1 MFILNGKP
9 LALDRAFTTEDGRQF
24 PANWLRLS
32 TADERGAIGITEE
45 PDQVQYYDQ
54 RFYWGPD
61 LPKDHEQLVEQW
73 TAQVK
78 QTASSLLSQ
87 TDWYITRD
95 SETGV
100 AAPQSVLNRR
110 SDIRARSN
118 AKEALLAATA
128 STEEL
133 AEYIT
138 SPEFNAW
145 EDIPEEQPVV
155 DSEFNV
161 LDFVSTNATFT
172 DTSIISGSGEDTITF
187 E

>member
-32 TADERGAIGITEE
+32 TADERAALGITEE
-45 PDQVQYYDQ
+45 PDQVQSYDE

-61 LPKDHEQLVEQW
+61 LPKDHGQLVEQW

-78 QTASSLLSQ
+78 QTAGSLLSQ
-87 TDWYITRD
+87 TDWYITRA

-100 AAPQSVLNRR
+100 AAPQSVLDRR
-110 SDIRARSN
+110 GDIRARSN
-118 AKEALLAATA
+118 EKEAFLAATA

-133 AEYIT
+133 AAYVT
-138 SPEFNAW
+138 GPEFNVW
-145 EDIPEEQPVV
+145 EEVVPESV
-155 DSEFNV
+155 DNAV
-161 LDFVSTNATFT
+161 IDFASTNA
-172 DTSIISGSGEDTITF
+172 SITGSGLIGGSGEDTIIL
-187 E
+187 